1 MLLDASSPYWE
12 VNANCSLQKLKQ
24 MKASGV
30 PPNDPEYIKHTQF
43 LHSFQ
48 QQQQLRKQ
56 QQQYMQHQQQQQQQQ
71 HSPNGPVNGAQPG
84 TPQAQQT
91 IGAPASNGP
100 QALNS
105 GAPTNG
111 VPTGGPSSSHFTQQQ
126 LGLLRQQIS
135 AFKMLGKNNGVPAQ
149 MQQLIQ
155 AQRQRRQAA
164 ALESAQAANKS
175 SQSNLDA
182 TKGTDGTD
190 PTTSD
195 DAIPKPHTYKTV
207 KSPYSNGMIRPSIK
221 YLEHAQ
227 RKNRYFIPGV
237 FPTGIDFDHLR
248 YEREVVVFNRM
259 SQRYNELKSLPANM
273 AHWDATKESLEADDT
288 LKRKAII
295 EMKSLALYA
304 KQRALRDKIGR
315 QMLHYDNLAMTTNR
329 SGYRRM
335 KKQSVREARI
345 TEKL

>member
-1 MLLDASSPYWE
+1 MPSKYVNRRVLHPKPY
-12 VNANCSLQKLKQ
+12 NADISFQKLKQ
-24 MKASGV
+24 MKATGV
-30 PPNDPEYIKHTQF
+30 PPNDPEYIKATQF
-43 LHSFQ
+43 LHAFQ
-48 QQQQLRKQ
+48 QQQNLRKQ
-56 QQQYMQHQQQQQQQQ
+56 QQQFMQQQQQQHQHQQQQQQQQ
-71 HSPNGPVNGAQPG
+71 MQSLNGPINGVQPG
-84 TPQAQQT
+84 TPHTQPNP
-91 IGAPASNGP
+91 GSNGP
-100 QALNS
+100 QSLNS

-111 VPTGGPSSSHFTQQQ
+111 VQSGGPSSSHFTQQQ

-149 MQQLIQ
+149 MQQLIM

-164 ALESAQAANKS
+164 ALESAQAATKGAQAS
-175 SQSNLDA
+175 PDA
-182 TKGTDGTD
+182 TKGADGVDASTA
-190 PTTSD
+190 D
-195 DAIPKPHTYKTV
+195 DATPKPHTYKTV

-221 YLEHAQ
+221 YLEHAH
-227 RKNRYFIPGV
+227 RKNRWFIPGV

-273 AHWDATKESLEADDT
+273 AHWDATKENLEADDT

-315 QMLHYDNLAMTTNR
+315 QLSLIH
-329 SGYRRM
+329 
-335 KKQSVREARI
+335 I
-345 TEKL
+345 